1 MFSKVENIKF
11 VNKTKKK
18 SSVKTGC
25 AQSLSL
31 VLHIPKTQSKQ
42 PHSEVDQFAH
52 TYMWLVF
59 TPLILPLPAS
69 GETTK
74 QQMLPDPCQTEA
86 SLQKDCS
93 RFSQKQSPN
102 KTCYANNLQNKEM
115 TLSNTRVNKILQAD
129 KSENCIQELELATS
143 SQRGTPSTPLNAKYH
158 LVTLHTCIGKSSL
171 GHILHYKRKLIVWD
185 VL

>member
-52 TYMWLVF
+52 TYM
-59 TPLILPLPAS
+59 
-69 GETTK
+69 
-74 QQMLPDPCQTEA
+74 
-86 SLQKDCS
+86 
-93 RFSQKQSPN
+93 
-102 KTCYANNLQNKEM
+102 
-115 TLSNTRVNKILQAD
+115 
-129 KSENCIQELELATS
+129 
-143 SQRGTPSTPLNAKYH
+143 
-158 LVTLHTCIGKSSL
+158 
-171 GHILHYKRKLIVWD
+171 
-185 VL
+185 